1 MQNFGRK
8 LSILLLKVFDLLFV
22 TGSIFLAES
31 QNDGRL
37 GSFSL
42 RNLLSRQIRI
52 KDLLVFALFLLAWHG
67 LFSMFGLYRSRR
79 ISKVRCVLQDVFKA
93 TSAGCPILIGLGRIF
108 GMTHLTARFTIVF
121 WAISTVSAIT
131 ARFAVKHLMN
141 LLRLRG
147 RNLRHLLIVGT
158 NGRALDYAAKI
169 TAKPELGYV
178 IVGFVENSWSGNGE
192 FLRSGYEIVTDFS
205 KFPDF
210 VRSNVVDEVMICLP
224 LRSQYEQASRIVKS
238 CEEQGIIVRFLSD
251 FFDLDLAVSRAE
263 MVDDASVVTLRT
275 GAMQGGRLLVKRA
288 IDIVFSSLLLL
299 LLSPFL
305 TLIALLVKL
314 TSAGPVFFSKPMLG
328 YNKREFKILKF
339 RTMLDGADKMIDRVA
354 HLNQE
359 CGPGLK
365 IKNDPRIT
373 GFGKFLRK
381 TSLDELP
388 QLLNVLKGEMSLVGP
403 RPLCYWEFDRIDDS
417 WSWVRRRFSVKPGIT
432 GLWQVSGRS
441 NIPFDGRIK
450 MDLKY
455 IDDWSLRN
463 DFHILAKTVVVV
475 ITGHGAC

>member
-1 MQNFGRK
+1 MQNFRRK
-8 LSILLLKVFDLLFV
+8 LAIILLKVFDLLFM

-31 QNDGRL
+31 QNYGRL

-42 RNLLSRQIRI
+42 RNLLSMQIRI
-52 KDLLVFALFLLAWHG
+52 KDLLIYALLLLVWHG

-79 ISKVRCVLQDVFKA
+79 ISRVRRVMLDVFKA
-93 TSAGCPILIGLGRIF
+93 TSAGCPILIALGRLF
-108 GMTHLTARFTIVF
+108 GMTHVTPRFVILF

-131 ARFAVKHLMN
+131 ARLAVKHLMN
-141 LLRLRG
+141 ILRLRG
-147 RNLRHLLIVGT
+147 RNLHHLLIVGT
-158 NGRALDYAAKI
+158 NSRALDYAGKVAS
-169 TAKPELGYV
+169 KPELGYV
-178 IVGFVENSWSGNGE
+178 IVGFVENGWSGNGE
-192 FLRSGYEIVTDFS
+192 FCRSGYEVVADFHT
-205 KFPDF
+205 FPDF

-251 FFDLDLAVSRAE
+251 LFDLDLAVSRTE

-275 GAMQGGRLLVKRA
+275 GAMQGGQLLVKRA
-288 IDIVFSSLLLL
+288 IDVFVSAFLLL

-305 TLIALLVKL
+305 ALIAVLVKL
-314 TSAGPVFFSKPMLG
+314 TSPGPVLFVQSRVGL
-328 YNKREFKILKF
+328 NKRKFRLYKF
-339 RTMLDGADKMIDRVA
+339 RTMVHGADKMIAQVA

-373 GFGKFLRK
+373 ALGRFLRK

-403 RPLCYWEFDRIDDS
+403 RPLLYWEFERIDDS
-417 WSWVRRRFSVKPGIT
+417 WSWIRRRFSVKPGIT

-441 NIPFDGRIK
+441 NMSFDNRIR
-450 MDLKY
+450 MDLNY
-455 IDDWSLRN
+455 IDTWSLRN
-463 DFHILAKTVVVV
+463 DFNILVKTVLVVF
-475 ITGHGAC
+475 TGNGAI